1 MVLLLDKLREAFC
14 FCRQETEAVLVI
26 IGDDHP
32 GGYARG
38 PCRGIRSL
46 HDGSCLAP
54 PNRRPRIAYK
64 EIQGDRLCG
73 QSLAL
78 GSDVEYRRAERRHRP
93 VPASEDKSILKG

>member
-54 PNRRPRIAYK
+54 LIVDPALLIRRFKAIDCVAK
-64 EIQGDRLCG
+64 
-73 QSLAL
+73 AL
-78 GSDVEYRRAERRHRP
+78 RSVRM
-93 VPASEDKSILKG
+93 